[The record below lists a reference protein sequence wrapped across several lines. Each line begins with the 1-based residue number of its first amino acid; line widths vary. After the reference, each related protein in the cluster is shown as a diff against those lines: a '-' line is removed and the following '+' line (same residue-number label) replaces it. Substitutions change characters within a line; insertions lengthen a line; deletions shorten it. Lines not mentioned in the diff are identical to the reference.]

1 MGRQINYYM
10 EHESFLQA
18 AQLAL
23 DCGCEIVKQDL
34 DIRPTKV
41 IRTRNISAITP
52 GDWMFWFYVPE
63 AGRLVIK
70 TDESGERV
78 EHGYLRESG
87 SVLIEAGVSFI
98 DEEKKTISRSRL
110 YIQSGHY
117 DENNVWIPR
126 LKCVDDIYNKLVRR
140 VKKLTT
146 YDGFNY
152 RTEYCA
158 RLLDEGYNTH

>member
-10 EHESFLQA
+10 EHESFLQV

-41 IRTRNISAITP
+41 IRTRDISAITP

-70 TDESGERV
+70 TDKSGERV

-98 DEEKKTISRSRL
+98 DEEKK
-110 YIQSGHY
+110 
-117 DENNVWIPR
+117 
-126 LKCVDDIYNKLVRR
+126 DDIKKPFIYPVRA
-140 VKKLTT
+140 L
-146 YDGFNY
+146 
-152 RTEYCA
+152 
-158 RLLDEGYNTH
+158 